1 MSFTMRSVHQIAR
14 PEGPPK
20 PSDFAFA
27 EHAIPDITAG
37 TALVENIYLS
47 VDPYM
52 RELMDEEW
60 PLGKPLGMGGAIGRV
75 VQSNDPAFTQG
86 QLIKHSEGWST
97 HAVVRAGQPGV
108 RVIQPPDGVPLSAYL
123 SVLGGTGLTAYVGVH
138 TILRLQPGES
148 IFISAAAGA
157 VGSVA
162 GQLAKLLGAGR
173 VIGSTG
179 TAAKVSHLTSR
190 LGYDTAFNY
199 HDGPVSELL
208 AAVAPGGIDACLENV
223 GGNHLEA
230 AIAAMRE
237 FGRIAWC
244 GAISQYNNAADPP
257 PAPRNLYAVSDRSI
271 HLQGYQVRHHMH
283 LRQAAED
290 ELIPHVQSG
299 RVKVDQ
305 TIVQGFEHV
314 VDAFLGVLRGE
325 NVGKMLVQ
333 VSSP

>member
-1 MSFTMRSVHQIAR
+1 MNITMRSVHQIAR
-14 PEGPPK
+14 PDGPPK
-20 PSDFAFA
+20 PSDFTFA
-27 EHAIPDITAG
+27 EHAIPQITAG

-52 RELMDEEW
+52 RELMDSEW
-60 PLGKPLGMGGAIGRV
+60 PLDQPLGIGGAIGRV
-75 VQSNDPAFTQG
+75 VQSSDPAFSQG
-86 QLIKHSEGWST
+86 QLIKHREGWST

-108 RVIQPPDGVPLSAYL
+108 QVVDPPDGVPLSAYL

-138 TILRLQPGES
+138 HILRLQPGES
-148 IFISAAAGA
+148 VFISAAAGA

-162 GQLAKLLGAGR
+162 GQLARLLGAGR

-190 LGYDTAFNY
+190 LGYDAAFNY
-199 HDGPVSELL
+199 HDGPVSALL
-208 AAVAPGGIDACLENV
+208 AAAAPDGIDACLENV
-223 GGNHLEA
+223 GGDHLEA
-230 AIAAMRE
+230 AIGAMRE

-257 PAPRNLYAVSDRSI
+257 PGPRNLYAVSDLSI
-271 HLQGYQVRHHMH
+271 QLQGYQVRYHQH
-283 LRQAAED
+283 LRQEAED
-290 ELIPHVQSG
+290 ALIPHVQSG
-299 RVKVDQ
+299 RITVDQ

-314 VDAFLGVLRGE
+314 VDAFLGVLRGD

-333 VSSP
+333 VSGP